1 MPVQTRSMKK
11 KSANRPRR
19 IVFVNTANDE
29 FVNVVNPTNEFV
41 NVGDIGGDL
50 GLTLLLFGGLAV
62 GVGFWAVVLSE
73 GSRRY

>member
-1 MPVQTRSMKK
+1 M
-11 KSANRPRR
+11 
-19 IVFVNTANDE
+19 NTANDE

-62 GVGFWAVVLSE
+62 GVGFWAAVLSE